1 MNSSKTFFKY
11 DSSQAGKEIT
21 KHKLFLKLLETIQD
35 SCSLPPRPLT
45 LRIHIEAISRGH
57 TFSG

>member
-1 MNSSKTFFKY
+1 MDSSKTFFKY

-35 SCSLPPRPLT
+35 SCSFPPQSSDP
-45 LRIHIEAISRGH
+45 
-57 TFSG
+57 